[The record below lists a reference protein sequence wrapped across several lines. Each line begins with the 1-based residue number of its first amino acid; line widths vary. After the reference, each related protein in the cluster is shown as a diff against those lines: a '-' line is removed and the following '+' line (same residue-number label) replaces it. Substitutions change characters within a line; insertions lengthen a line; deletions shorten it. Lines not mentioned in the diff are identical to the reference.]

1 MKSDQFKSYQIAD
14 IGDYLKVF
22 ACSTVISQ
30 PIMSL
35 VMGVGQPTHRQDI
48 FGILYNLVKYTA
60 PAFVF
65 GILYTTIRT
74 NDEKGSFSYAKH
86 MRANWFNL
94 FVPTIW
100 WTLIY
105 LVGMPW
111 LQQVNHFN
119 NLGSFCW
126 QFINGNAAPH
136 LWYNT
141 MMLQFIILMPLF
153 WGLSR
158 YVGHNLTRGLW
169 TAVITFVLYFA
180 WLWFYDYNVFHGMH
194 EHDLYLLDRIFVSFF
209 IYGVYGMLAWQ
220 LRGSII
226 NWSQSFGG

>member
-22 ACSTVISQ
+22 ACTAVMSQ
-30 PIMSL
+30 PIISMI
-35 VMGVGQPTHRQDI
+35 MGPKQPTKVQDI
-48 FGILYNLVKYTA
+48 FGVFYNLVKYTA
-60 PAFVF
+60 PAFIF
-65 GILYTTIRT
+65 GILYTTIRA
-74 NDEKGSFSYAKH
+74 NDEQGSFSYQKH
-86 MRANWFNL
+86 MRSNWSNL

-105 LVGMPW
+105 LLGMPW

-141 MMLQFIILMPLF
+141 MMLQFIILMTGIYSTGFLF
-153 WGLSR
+153 HSSST
-158 YVGHNLTRGLW
+158 VCT
-169 TAVITFVLYFA
+169 
-180 WLWFYDYNVFHGMH
+180 
-194 EHDLYLLDRIFVSFF
+194 EC
-209 IYGVYGMLAWQ
+209 
-220 LRGSII
+220 
-226 NWSQSFGG
+226 